1 MVRMIE
7 CIQLGT
13 QGAQQISTVIIPL
26 SIFIDLLNERYLVL
40 LSETLTVLFLEVL
53 LLWII

>member
-13 QGAQQISTVIIPL
+13 QGAQQISPVIIPL

>member
-13 QGAQQISTVIIPL
+13 QGAQQISTFIIPL

-40 LSETLTVLFLEVL
+40 LLETLAVLFLEVL